1 MAGVLIAFMLAMTL
15 YPDVQRRAQAE
26 IDEVVGHHRLPKFS
40 DRVRLPYVGAIVKE
54 VVRWRPIDPLGK
66 SDRCY
71 ACAIH

>member
-26 IDEVVGHHRLPKFS
+26 IDDVVGHLRLPKFS
-40 DRVRLPYVGAIVKE
+40 DRVRLPYIEAIVKE

-66 SDRCY
+66 SGSLPS
-71 ACAIH
+71 I